1 MLVHF
6 MVLYRKRVRAPF
18 FASLGAAISAM
29 SLQLAVGRAVGEGI
43 IKDGLPFVRTA
54 KGGGLANWTES
65 FPAFWEGVLG
75 IALLLGS
82 LTLAYTNEQQ
92 VREVTIFSVV
102 MLVQSLPFLAA
113 FAIALFERSSFNEF
127 ATWRRLGRGVIEAP
141 SLPTGPA
148 GGEGPV
154 AGGGPVPVPQATP
167 SGPEI

>member
-1 MLVHF
+1 
-6 MVLYRKRVRAPF
+6 
-18 FASLGAAISAM
+18 
-29 SLQLAVGRAVGEGI
+29 
-43 IKDGLPFVRTA
+43 
-54 KGGGLANWTES
+54 
-65 FPAFWEGVLG
+65 
-75 IALLLGS
+75 
-82 LTLAYTNEQQ
+82 
-92 VREVTIFSVV
+92 